1 MRRFFCVDSSAE
13 EASAGNALV
22 SGFSAGAGFL
32 VFSVLPARLAG
43 TFIPDFGAAFEAV
56 ADSLEG
62 KAAVSGAFV
71 VALAVAL
78 VVRLTAFAVVFLTAL
93 VAFTVAFAVV
103 FVALAALAVVL
114 AGAFVAFGFAE
125 SVAAALVFA
134 VAGLAV
140 AVAVG
145 LPSALSVFCATAS
158 LVVCVAS
165 FGLSAG
171 LLAVAVACAFFMPA
185 LTS

>member
-32 VFSVLPARLAG
+32 AFSVLPARLAG

-93 VAFTVAFAVV
+93 VAFTAV

-134 VAGLAV
+134 VVGLAV
-140 AVAVG
+140 AVVVG
-145 LPSALSVFCATAS
+145 LPSASSVFCAA
-158 LVVCVAS
+158 AS
-165 FGLSAG
+165 FGLSVG
-171 LLAVAVACAFFMPA
+171 VFVLAVVCAFFTPA
-185 LTS
+185 LTT